1 MTLVQ
6 EMASNSMFR
15 RLEGVHWISTI
26 ELSKKREAKIDSYF
40 EPKLEFYYPESK
52 YKLKKTFDDL

>member
-1 MTLVQ
+1 
-6 EMASNSMFR
+6 MFW

-26 ELSKKREAKIDSYF
+26 ELSKKRETKIDSCF

-52 YKLKKTFDDL
+52 YELKKTFDDL